1 MDAMHAR
8 DAALRELRRWLELMS
23 PVDRRVLARAWSAPG
38 HDPDALLAVL
48 GDPAR
53 VRAQWEQLGAPE
65 RAALERVVAE
75 GNALPVAIMQRE
87 YGAVREPQGFAHPR
101 AYLDALRGPL
111 TPPER
116 LLMQGWLFRAHDQ
129 RGAIYRVPTALLA
142 GLPPIAPRERRLVLD
157 AAPPPPQVAADGLA
171 PTLELAL
178 ALLWLAYQGALTTLH
193 DGSLAKAALKQV
205 AGALR
210 DAPDTRAMRREA
222 DWPALALLRGALV
235 GAGLLRRD
243 ADGRWRPTAEAL
255 PWLRAAPAEQV
266 ARLVHGWQHSP
277 VDELTLLCGL
287 RWRGGA
293 SYTIDWPGAR
303 RRLLALLATLP
314 ADDWWTLAALSAA
327 IQRVDAAFLRRDGRF
342 DSWLLYDAQDR
353 LVSGWEHWERV
364 EGALIRAVARGPL
377 HWFGL
382 LELDT
387 AGERIRWTP
396 LGAHLLQGAPAPPG
410 APAVPLIVQATFD
423 VVCPPGASLYARF
436 QLRRIA
442 EVKQTDLAEV
452 FTLTRRAL
460 LAAAER
466 GIQVE
471 EVLRF
476 LREYSGTALPPA
488 VEYSLREWSW
498 QREQVTLEQAVLL
511 RVSDPVVLARLRAEA
526 APALADAEVVSATLV
541 RLSEAQAHHVAERLR
556 RAGIGLRDERVDP
569 QRPLDERDLRAL
581 VTAAVVYARLCAALG
596 LPCEVE
602 PATLRRIARLVPPR
616 QFERA
621 TEAARAVL
629 GQLGLPHGEA

>member
-1 MDAMHAR
+1 MHTR
-8 DAALRELRRWLELMS
+8 DAALRELRRWLELIS
-23 PVDRRVLARAWSAPG
+23 PADRRVLARAWSAPG
-38 HDPDALLAVL
+38 HDPDALLAVM

-65 RAALERVVAE
+65 RAALEHVIAE

-87 YGAVREPQGFAHPR
+87 HGAVREPQGFAHPR

-129 RGAIYRVPTALLA
+129 RGPIYRVPAALLA
-142 GLPPIAPRERRLVLD
+142 GLPPIAPRERRLEL
-157 AAPPPPQVAADGLA
+157 ATAPPPQQVAADALA

-178 ALLWLAYQGALTTLH
+178 ALLWLAYDGALLTLQ
-193 DGSLAKAALKQV
+193 DGALAKAALKQV
-205 AGALR
+205 AGAVR
-210 DAPDTRAMRREA
+210 DAPEVRAMRREA
-222 DWPALALLRGALV
+222 DWPALALLRGAMV

-243 ADGRWRPTAEAL
+243 ADGRLRPTAEAL
-255 PWLRAAPAEQV
+255 PWLRAAPSEQV
-266 ARLVHGWQHSP
+266 ARLVHGWQRSP
-277 VDELTLLCGL
+277 LDELTLLCGL

-293 SYTIDWPGAR
+293 PYSIDWHGAR
-303 RRLLALLATLP
+303 RRLLALLITLP
-314 ADDWWTLAALSAA
+314 AEAWWALDAVSAA
-327 IQRVDAAFLRRDGRF
+327 VQRVDAAFLRRDGRF
-342 DSWLLYDAQDR
+342 DTWLLYDAQDR

-382 LELDT
+382 VELDA
-387 AGERIRWTP
+387 AGERMRWTR
-396 LGAHLLQGAPAPPG
+396 LGAHLLQGAPAPSV
-410 APAVPLIVQATFD
+410 APPVPLIVQATFD

-442 EVKQTDLAEV
+442 ELKQADLAEV

-460 LAAAER
+460 LAATER

-471 EVLRF
+471 DALRF
-476 LREYSGTALPPA
+476 LREYSGAALPPA
-488 VEYSLREWSW
+488 VEYSLREWSR
-498 QREQVTLEQAVLL
+498 QRELVTLEQAVLL
-511 RVSDPVVLARLRAEA
+511 RVSDPVVLAQLRAEA
-526 APALADAEVVSATLV
+526 GPALADAEVLSATLV
-541 RLSEAQAHHVAERLR
+541 RLSEAQAEQVAERLR
-556 RAGIGLRDERVDP
+556 RAGVGLRDERVDP

-581 VTAAVVYARLCAALG
+581 ATAAVVYARLCAALG

-602 PATLRRIARLVPPR
+602 PAALRRIARLVPPR

-621 TEAARAVL
+621 VEAARAVL
-629 GQLGLPHGEA
+629 SQLGLPDGET